1 MTGAQ
6 GLPRAGV
13 GCESV
18 QRTASTAASKL
29 LNQAGHPIAF
39 SGLPLIPFLYPREV
53 QVPMFSHALSRRLV
67 VPGSLATTLFLT
79 CQVSQAR
86 DFWVSC
92 EACSS
97 QQASAAAAEAPDP
110 MASLGTQTDVVHVL
124 DPLNRS
130 VRKYEV
136 TTIFDPVSYKRSAQE
151 LAVRPSTLNAFQ
163 RIWAE
168 WENLSKLDIP
178 ADRSPSAVDYLANP
192 FYTGRA
198 NYWVDEGADGF
209 MAAVNAAGRVVN
221 LTTVQVLPAFGADRG
236 PLVLTLMF
244 ADGSRLNVQV
254 EFGVDG
260 ESGAPSIVSIKVVDR
275 SAYDGDG
282 NPLPT
287 SAAQF
292 GGLTVP
298 HADHDFITAL

>member
-1 MTGAQ
+1 
-6 GLPRAGV
+6 
-13 GCESV
+13 
-18 QRTASTAASKL
+18 
-29 LNQAGHPIAF
+29 
-39 SGLPLIPFLYPREV
+39 
-53 QVPMFSHALSRRLV
+53 MFSHALSRRLV
-67 VPGSLATTLFLT
+67 VPGSLAATLFLT

-86 DFWVSC
+86 EFWVSC
-92 EACSS
+92 TACSS
-97 QQASAAAAEAPDP
+97 QQASVAATDAPGP
-110 MASLGTQTDVVHVL
+110 VESLGAHTDVVHVL
-124 DPLNRS
+124 DPANRS

-168 WENLSKLDIP
+168 WENLSRIDIP

-209 MAAVNAAGRVVN
+209 MASINAARLVVN
-221 LTTVQVLPAFGADRG
+221 LTTEQVLTAFGADRG
-236 PLVLTLMF
+236 PVVLTLTF
-244 ADGSRLNVQV
+244 SGGSRLKVQV

-260 ESGAPSIVSIKVVDR
+260 QSGAPSIVKIKVVDR
-275 SAYDGDG
+275 SAYDNDG

-292 GGLTVP
+292 GGLSVP
-298 HADHDFITAL
+298 HADQDLITALSALATFYNIPVTYGSCGGSSFSCARDGSCVVTVAC